1 MEFHY
6 PKTLSDFCRKEF
18 LFYLCTSK
26 IMEKKMKKI
35 EMVDLKSQY
44 LRIKT
49 EIDSAINEVI
59 ENTAFINGKHVETFS
74 ENLKTYLGV
83 NYVVPCANGTD
94 ALQVALMALNLKTG
108 DEVIV
113 PSFTFIASAEVIGLL
128 GLRPVMVDVD
138 YDNFNVTAKNIEK
151 AITVNTKAIIPV
163 HLFGQASQM
172 EEIML
177 LAKKYDLYVVEDNA
191 QALGADYIFD
201 SGKRQKL
208 GTIGH
213 IGCTSFF
220 PSKNLG
226 CYGDGGAVFTNDET
240 LAKRLKMICNHGSTV
255 KYHHE
260 VLGVNSRLDT
270 LQAAI
275 LDVKLKYLNTF
286 NKLRYEAAQ
295 RYSYAFKD
303 ISGIITPKESTFSTH
318 VYHQYTLKVLD
329 GKRDELKEFLAKHG
343 IPAMVYYPIPLHK
356 QEAFL
361 QIAHQSGDMSVAE
374 KLCDEVLSLP
384 MHTELDLSTIAF
396 IISKVMSFY
405 GK

>member
-1 MEFHY
+1 
-6 PKTLSDFCRKEF
+6 
-18 LFYLCTSK
+18 
-26 IMEKKMKKI
+26 MKKI
-35 EMVDLKSQY
+35 EMVDLKGQY

-138 YDNFNVTAKNIEK
+138 YDNFNVTAKNIEQ

-163 HLFGQASQM
+163 HLFGGAAQM

-240 LAKRLKMICNHGSTV
+240 LAKRIKMICNHGSTV

-329 GKRDELKEFLAKHG
+329 GKRDELKEFLASHG

-396 IISKVMSFY
+396 IISKIMSFY

>member
-1 MEFHY
+1 
-6 PKTLSDFCRKEF
+6 
-18 LFYLCTSK
+18 
-26 IMEKKMKKI
+26 MKKI
-35 EMVDLKSQY
+35 EMVDLKGQY

-163 HLFGQASQM
+163 HLFGGAAQM

-329 GKRDELKEFLAKHG
+329 GKRDELKEFLASHG

>member
-1 MEFHY
+1 
-6 PKTLSDFCRKEF
+6 
-18 LFYLCTSK
+18 
-26 IMEKKMKKI
+26 MKKI
-35 EMVDLKSQY
+35 EMVDLKGQY

>member
-1 MEFHY
+1 
-6 PKTLSDFCRKEF
+6 
-18 LFYLCTSK
+18 
-26 IMEKKMKKI
+26 MKKI
-35 EMVDLKSQY
+35 EMVDLKGQY

-163 HLFGQASQM
+163 HLFGGAAQM

-240 LAKRLKMICNHGSTV
+240 LAKRIKMICNHGSTV

>member
-1 MEFHY
+1 
-6 PKTLSDFCRKEF
+6 
-18 LFYLCTSK
+18 
-26 IMEKKMKKI
+26 MKKI
-35 EMVDLKSQY
+35 EMVDLKGQY

-191 QALGADYIFD
+191 QALGADYVFD

-226 CYGDGGAVFTNDET
+226 CYGDGGALFTNDET

>member
-1 MEFHY
+1 MV
-6 PKTLSDFCRKEF
+6 
-18 LFYLCTSK
+18 
-26 IMEKKMKKI
+26 KKMKKI

-163 HLFGQASQM
+163 HLFGQAAQM

>member
-1 MEFHY
+1 MV
-6 PKTLSDFCRKEF
+6 
-18 LFYLCTSK
+18 
-26 IMEKKMKKI
+26 KKMKKI

-163 HLFGQASQM
+163 HLFGGAAQM

-240 LAKRLKMICNHGSTV
+240 LAKRIKMICNHGSTV

>member
-1 MEFHY
+1 
-6 PKTLSDFCRKEF
+6 
-18 LFYLCTSK
+18 
-26 IMEKKMKKI
+26 MEKKMKKI
-35 EMVDLKSQY
+35 EMVDLKGQY

-138 YDNFNVTAKNIEK
+138 YDNFNVTAKNIEQ

-163 HLFGQASQM
+163 HLFGGAAQM

-208 GTIGH
+208 GTIGN

-240 LAKRLKMICNHGSTV
+240 LAKRIKMICNHGSTV

>member
-1 MEFHY
+1 
-6 PKTLSDFCRKEF
+6 
-18 LFYLCTSK
+18 
-26 IMEKKMKKI
+26 MKKI
-35 EMVDLKSQY
+35 EMVDLKGQY

-138 YDNFNVTAKNIEK
+138 YDNFNVTAKNIEQ

-208 GTIGH
+208 GTIGN

-384 MHTELDLSTIAF
+384 MHTELDLSTIEPMAALPLKPF
-396 IISKVMSFY
+396 FFAMRLPQFFVQ
-405 GK
+405 

>member
-1 MEFHY
+1 
-6 PKTLSDFCRKEF
+6 
-18 LFYLCTSK
+18 
-26 IMEKKMKKI
+26 MKKI
-35 EMVDLKSQY
+35 EMVDLKGQY

-191 QALGADYIFD
+191 QALGADYVFD

-303 ISGIITPKESTFSTH
+303 IPGIITPKESTFSTH

-329 GKRDELKEFLAKHG
+329 GKRDELKEFLASHG

-405 GK
+405 GR

>member
-1 MEFHY
+1 
-6 PKTLSDFCRKEF
+6 
-18 LFYLCTSK
+18 
-26 IMEKKMKKI
+26 MKKI
-35 EMVDLKSQY
+35 EMVDLKGQY

-163 HLFGQASQM
+163 HLFAQAAQM

-240 LAKRLKMICNHGSTV
+240 LAKRIKMICNHGSTV

>member
-1 MEFHY
+1 
-6 PKTLSDFCRKEF
+6 
-18 LFYLCTSK
+18 
-26 IMEKKMKKI
+26 MKKI
-35 EMVDLKSQY
+35 EMVDLKGQY

-59 ENTAFINGKHVETFS
+59 ENSAFINGKHVETFS

-191 QALGADYIFD
+191 QALGADYVFD

-303 ISGIITPKESTFSTH
+303 IPGIITPKESTFSTH

-329 GKRDELKEFLAKHG
+329 GKRDELKEFLASHG

-361 QIAHQSGDMSVAE
+361 QIAHQSGDMSVSE

>member
-1 MEFHY
+1 
-6 PKTLSDFCRKEF
+6 
-18 LFYLCTSK
+18 
-26 IMEKKMKKI
+26 MKKI
-35 EMVDLKSQY
+35 EMVDLKGQY

-59 ENTAFINGKHVETFS
+59 ENTAFINGQQVETFS
-74 ENLKTYLGV
+74 ENLKTYLGAK
-83 NYVVPCANGTD
+83 YVLPCANGTD
-94 ALQVALMALNLKTG
+94 ALQVALMALNLKPG

-113 PSFTFIASAEVIGLL
+113 PAFTFIASAEVIGLL

-138 YDNFNVTAKNIEK
+138 YDNFNVTAKNIEQ

-163 HLFGQASQM
+163 HLFGQAAPM
-172 EEIML
+172 EQIML

-191 QALGADYIFD
+191 QALGADYVFD

-226 CYGDGGAVFTNDET
+226 CYGDGGALFTNDET

-361 QIAHQSGDMSVAE
+361 QIAHQSGDMSVSE

>member
-1 MEFHY
+1 
-6 PKTLSDFCRKEF
+6 
-18 LFYLCTSK
+18 
-26 IMEKKMKKI
+26 
-35 EMVDLKSQY
+35 MVDLRGQY
-44 LRIKT
+44 LRIKN

-59 ENTAFINGKHVETFS
+59 KNTAFINGKQVETFS
-74 ENLKTYLGV
+74 ENLRTYMGV
-83 NYVVPCANGTD
+83 NFVVPCGNGTD
-94 ALQVALMALNLKTG
+94 ALQVALMALELKAG

-151 AITVNTKAIIPV
+151 AITVKTKAIIPV
-163 HLFGQASQM
+163 HLFGGAAQM

-177 LAKKYDLYVVEDNA
+177 LAKKYDLYVIEDNA
-191 QALGADYIFD
+191 QALGAEYVFD

-240 LAKRLKMICNHGSTV
+240 LAKRLKMICNHGSKV

-275 LDVKLKYLNTF
+275 LDVKLKHLDTY

-303 ISGIITPKESTFSTH
+303 ISGLITPKETTFSTH

-343 IPAMVYYPIPLHK
+343 IPSMVYYPIPLHK

-361 QIAHQSGDMSVAE
+361 QIAHQSGDMSVSE
-374 KLCDEVLSLP
+374 KLSEEVLSLP
-384 MHTELDLSTIAF
+384 MHTELDLRTIAF
-396 IISKVMSFY
+396 IISKIMSFY
-405 GK
+405 GR

>member
-1 MEFHY
+1 
-6 PKTLSDFCRKEF
+6 
-18 LFYLCTSK
+18 
-26 IMEKKMKKI
+26 MKKI
-35 EMVDLKSQY
+35 EMVDLKGQY

-172 EEIML
+172 EQIML

-191 QALGADYIFD
+191 QALGAEYVFD

-329 GKRDELKEFLAKHG
+329 GKRDELKEFLASHG

>member
-1 MEFHY
+1 
-6 PKTLSDFCRKEF
+6 
-18 LFYLCTSK
+18 
-26 IMEKKMKKI
+26 MKKI
-35 EMVDLKSQY
+35 EMVDLKGQY

-163 HLFGQASQM
+163 HLFGGAAQM

-191 QALGADYIFD
+191 QALGADYVFD

-240 LAKRLKMICNHGSTV
+240 LAKRIKMICNHGSTV

-396 IISKVMSFY
+396 IISKIMSFY

>member
-1 MEFHY
+1 
-6 PKTLSDFCRKEF
+6 
-18 LFYLCTSK
+18 
-26 IMEKKMKKI
+26 MKKI
-35 EMVDLKSQY
+35 EMVDLKGQY

-59 ENTAFINGKHVETFS
+59 ENTAFINGKQVEIFS

-83 NYVVPCANGTD
+83 NHVVTCANGTD
-94 ALQVALMALNLKTG
+94 ALQVALMALNLKPG

-113 PSFTFIASAEVIGLL
+113 PAFTFIASAEVIGLL

-138 YDNFNVTAKNIEK
+138 YDNFNVTAKNIEQ

-163 HLFGQASQM
+163 HLFGQGAPM
-172 EEIML
+172 EQIML

-191 QALGADYIFD
+191 QALGADYKFD
-201 SGKRQKL
+201 NGKRQKL

-226 CYGDGGAVFTNDET
+226 CYGDGGALFTNDET
-240 LAKRLKMICNHGSTV
+240 LAKRIRMICNHGSTV

-275 LDVKLKYLNTF
+275 LNVKLKHLDEYC
-286 NKLRYEAAQ
+286 KLRLEAAQ

-303 ISGIITPKESTFSTH
+303 ISGIITPKESTYSTH

-329 GKRDELKEFLAKHG
+329 GKRDELKEFLAQNG
-343 IPAMVYYPIPLHK
+343 VPAMVYYPIPLHK

-361 QIAHQSGDMSVAE
+361 QIAHQSGDMSVAD
-374 KLCDEVLSLP
+374 KLSEEVLSLP

>member
-1 MEFHY
+1 
-6 PKTLSDFCRKEF
+6 
-18 LFYLCTSK
+18 
-26 IMEKKMKKI
+26 MKKI
-35 EMVDLKSQY
+35 EMVDLKGQY

-163 HLFGQASQM
+163 HLFGGAAQM

-374 KLCDEVLSLP
+374 KICDEVLSLP

>member
-1 MEFHY
+1 
-6 PKTLSDFCRKEF
+6 
-18 LFYLCTSK
+18 
-26 IMEKKMKKI
+26 MKKI
-35 EMVDLKSQY
+35 EMVDLKGQY

-163 HLFGQASQM
+163 HLFGGAAQM

-191 QALGADYIFD
+191 QALGADYVFD

-240 LAKRLKMICNHGSTV
+240 LAKRIKMICNHGSTV

>member
-1 MEFHY
+1 
-6 PKTLSDFCRKEF
+6 
-18 LFYLCTSK
+18 
-26 IMEKKMKKI
+26 MKKI
-35 EMVDLKSQY
+35 EMVDLKGQY

-138 YDNFNVTAKNIEK
+138 YDNFNVTAKNIEQ

-163 HLFGQASQM
+163 HLFGGAAQM

-286 NKLRYEAAQ
+286 NKLRYDAAQ

-303 ISGIITPKESTFSTH
+303 IPGIITPKESTFSTH

>member
-1 MEFHY
+1 
-6 PKTLSDFCRKEF
+6 
-18 LFYLCTSK
+18 
-26 IMEKKMKKI
+26 MKKI

-163 HLFGQASQM
+163 HLFGGAAQM

-286 NKLRYEAAQ
+286 NKMRYEAAQ

>member
-1 MEFHY
+1 
-6 PKTLSDFCRKEF
+6 
-18 LFYLCTSK
+18 
-26 IMEKKMKKI
+26 MKKI
-35 EMVDLKSQY
+35 EMVDLKGQY

-270 LQAAI
+270 VQAAI

>member
-1 MEFHY
+1 
-6 PKTLSDFCRKEF
+6 
-18 LFYLCTSK
+18 
-26 IMEKKMKKI
+26 MKKI
-35 EMVDLKSQY
+35 EMVDLKGQY

-74 ENLKTYLGV
+74 ENLKTYLGA

-163 HLFGQASQM
+163 HLFGGAAQM

-361 QIAHQSGDMSVAE
+361 QIAHQSADMSVAE

>member
-1 MEFHY
+1 
-6 PKTLSDFCRKEF
+6 
-18 LFYLCTSK
+18 
-26 IMEKKMKKI
+26 MKKI
-35 EMVDLKSQY
+35 EMVDLKGQY

-191 QALGADYIFD
+191 QALGADYVFD

-303 ISGIITPKESTFSTH
+303 IPGIITPKESTFSTH

-329 GKRDELKEFLAKHG
+329 GKRDELKEFLASHG

>member
-1 MEFHY
+1 
-6 PKTLSDFCRKEF
+6 
-18 LFYLCTSK
+18 
-26 IMEKKMKKI
+26 MKKI

-240 LAKRLKMICNHGSTV
+240 LAKRIKMICNHGSTV

>member
-1 MEFHY
+1 
-6 PKTLSDFCRKEF
+6 
-18 LFYLCTSK
+18 
-26 IMEKKMKKI
+26 MKKI
-35 EMVDLKSQY
+35 EMVDLKGQY

-191 QALGADYIFD
+191 QALGADYVFD

-240 LAKRLKMICNHGSTV
+240 LAKRIKMICNHGSTV

-329 GKRDELKEFLAKHG
+329 GKTDELKEFLASHG

-405 GK
+405 GR

>member
-1 MEFHY
+1 
-6 PKTLSDFCRKEF
+6 
-18 LFYLCTSK
+18 
-26 IMEKKMKKI
+26 MEKKMKKI
-35 EMVDLKSQY
+35 EMVDLKGQY

-138 YDNFNVTAKNIEK
+138 YDNFNVTAKNIEQ

-163 HLFGQASQM
+163 HLFGGAAQM

-191 QALGADYIFD
+191 QALGADYVFD

-329 GKRDELKEFLAKHG
+329 GKRDELKEFLASHG

>member
-1 MEFHY
+1 
-6 PKTLSDFCRKEF
+6 
-18 LFYLCTSK
+18 
-26 IMEKKMKKI
+26 MKKI
-35 EMVDLKSQY
+35 EMVDLKGQY

-191 QALGADYIFD
+191 QALGADYVFD

>member
-1 MEFHY
+1 
-6 PKTLSDFCRKEF
+6 
-18 LFYLCTSK
+18 
-26 IMEKKMKKI
+26 MKKI
-35 EMVDLKSQY
+35 EMVDLKGQY

-59 ENTAFINGKHVETFS
+59 DNSAFINGKQVETFS

-138 YDNFNVTAKNIEK
+138 YDNFNVTAKNIER

-172 EEIML
+172 EQIML

-191 QALGADYIFD
+191 QALGADYVFD

-405 GK
+405 GR

>member
-1 MEFHY
+1 
-6 PKTLSDFCRKEF
+6 
-18 LFYLCTSK
+18 
-26 IMEKKMKKI
+26 MKKI

-163 HLFGQASQM
+163 HLFGGAAQM

-191 QALGADYIFD
+191 QALGADYVFD

-240 LAKRLKMICNHGSTV
+240 LAKRIKMICNHGSTV

>member
-1 MEFHY
+1 
-6 PKTLSDFCRKEF
+6 
-18 LFYLCTSK
+18 
-26 IMEKKMKKI
+26 MKKI

-303 ISGIITPKESTFSTH
+303 IPGIITPKESTFSTH

>member
-1 MEFHY
+1 
-6 PKTLSDFCRKEF
+6 
-18 LFYLCTSK
+18 
-26 IMEKKMKKI
+26 MEKKMKKI
-35 EMVDLKSQY
+35 EMVDLKGQY

-74 ENLKTYLGV
+74 ENLKTYLGA

-163 HLFGQASQM
+163 HLFGGAAQM

>member
-1 MEFHY
+1 
-6 PKTLSDFCRKEF
+6 
-18 LFYLCTSK
+18 
-26 IMEKKMKKI
+26 MKKI
-35 EMVDLKSQY
+35 EMVDLKGQY

-59 ENTAFINGKHVETFS
+59 ENTAFINGQQVETFS
-74 ENLKTYLGV
+74 ENLKTYLGAK
-83 NYVVPCANGTD
+83 YVLPCANGTD
-94 ALQVALMALNLKTG
+94 ALQVALMALNLKPG

-113 PSFTFIASAEVIGLL
+113 PAFTFIASAEVIGLL

-138 YDNFNVTAKNIEK
+138 YDNFNVTAKNIEQ

-163 HLFGQASQM
+163 HLFGQAAPM
-172 EEIML
+172 EQIML

-226 CYGDGGAVFTNDET
+226 CYGDGGALFTNDET
-240 LAKRLKMICNHGSTV
+240 LAKRIKMICNHGSTV

-270 LQAAI
+270 VQAAI
-275 LDVKLKYLNTF
+275 LNVKLKHLNSYC
-286 NKLRYEAAQ
+286 KLRYEAAQ

-303 ISGIITPKESTFSTH
+303 ISGIITPKETTYSTH